1 MKEDRE
7 PNRGMAAWILLYFF
21 IASVMLVLLLSGCC
35 PKIIER
41 VETKV
46 EYRDRVVHDTT
57 TFEVPV
63 EVEKIVTRD
72 TASHLENSFAKSDAL
87 VSGGFLSHSLESIP
101 QYIKVPVEV
110 HVTDTLWRQSEVVER
125 VKEVKVEQPI
135 SWWKRFEIGA
145 FPWLVFSV
153 ILLLLWTFRKFIK
166 KLL

>member
-7 PNRGMAAWILLYFF
+7 PKRAMAAWIVLYFF
-21 IASVMLVLLLSGCC
+21 IAAVMLMALISGCC

-72 TASHLENSFAKSDAL
+72 TVSHLENTFAKSDAL

-101 QYIKVPVEV
+101 QYIKVPFEV
-110 HVTDTLWRQSEVVER
+110 HVTDTTKYQSKVVER
-125 VKEVKVEQPI
+125 VRTIKVERTL
-135 SWWKRFEIGA
+135 SWWQRLKIVV
-145 FPWLVFSV
+145 FPWL
-153 ILLLLWTFRKFIK
+153 LLAVAALLAWTFRKTIK